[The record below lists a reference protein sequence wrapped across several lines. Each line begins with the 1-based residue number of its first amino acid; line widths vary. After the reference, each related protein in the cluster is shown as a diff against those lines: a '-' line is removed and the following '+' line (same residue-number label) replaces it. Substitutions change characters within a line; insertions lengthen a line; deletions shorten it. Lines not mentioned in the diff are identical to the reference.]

1 MKQFQ
6 RLFSALIWVGLPGIL
21 SAQQETQFVNTVG
34 NPYLFNPAA
43 GGMADVVQLELGYR
57 NQWVS
62 VSGSPQTM
70 YASGHAPI
78 SFRAGKRSLSPF
90 NTAGKQLYASP
101 ERTTGE
107 IKHVLGGK
115 ILSDNIG
122 PFQKSSIFGSYA
134 IHLPLT
140 SKFNMGIGLAAG
152 WGNFQMDPGQVI
164 LHDNNDLTY
173 EQFKGG
179 VSAQHILDVQSGL
192 VFYSRRFY
200 IGISAT
206 QLAKNVV
213 TMNQLE
219 TGNTLNRHLFVQAMY
234 RIGLNEHLE
243 AEPFVL
249 VKATQHAPASY
260 DLGARFRYQQA
271 LWLGFQYRTGN
282 SYIFSA
288 GINFLRNFQFS
299 YAYEH
304 NANVVRLSTGGTH
317 EIQLGFVIG
326 RNRQIEKELRQK
338 DPELDI
344 E

>member
-6 RLFSALIWVGLPGIL
+6 RLFSALIWVGIPGL
-21 SAQQETQFVNTVG
+21 LNAQQETQFANTVG

-62 VSGSPQTM
+62 VSGSPQTF

-78 SFRAGKRSLSPF
+78 SFRGSKKSLSPF
-90 NTAGKQLYASP
+90 NEAGKSLYALP
-101 ERTTGE
+101 ERTTGS

-122 PFQKSSIFGSYA
+122 PFHKSSVFGSYA
-134 IHLPLT
+134 VHLPLT
-140 SKFNMGIGLAAG
+140 SRLNMGIGLAAG
-152 WGNFQMDPGQVI
+152 WGNFQIDPNEVI

-173 EQFKGG
+173 DQFKGG
-179 VSAQHILDVQSGL
+179 VSGQQILDVQSGL
-192 VFYSRRFY
+192 VFYSKRFY
-200 IGISAT
+200 LGVSGT
-206 QLAKNVV
+206 QLVQNVV
-213 TMNQLE
+213 SVNQLE
-219 TGNTLNRHLFVQAMY
+219 TGNTLDRHLFVQAMY
-234 RIGLNEHLE
+234 RVGLTDLVE

-249 VKATQHAPASY
+249 LKATQHAPVSY
-260 DLGARFRYQQA
+260 DLGARFRYQQVV
-271 LWLGFQYRTGN
+271 WLGLQYRTGN

-304 NANVVRLSTGGTH
+304 NANAVRLSTGGTH
-317 EIQLGFVIG
+317 EIQLGFIIG
-326 RNRQIEKELRQK
+326 RNRQIEKEFREK